1 MSKATVA
8 RLFIGSVIAVT
19 AGAILA
25 SMAVWL
31 ALANDVFV
39 MAGPDFVGVR
49 GALTWSLLGLGIVL
63 SGDHGRS
70 DRWPRVVDR
79 RPAEHLAA
87 RNQVTAARRKAK
99 SSWFSFGLP
108 AR

>member
-49 GALTWSLLGLGIVL
+49 GGLRGPCSGSASSAVWRSRAL
-63 SGDHGRS
+63 
-70 DRWPRVVDR
+70 
-79 RPAEHLAA
+79 
-87 RNQVTAARRKAK
+87 
-99 SSWFSFGLP
+99 
-108 AR
+108 